1 MQLPPEPE
9 FQSDQTT
16 NDTWDDAFFALAKKV
31 VALDAVARALGVRPG
46 VARNNDVYGGL
57 GGRNTSS
64 LGGVRGDARAS
75 GVPIDGITPEMLRAF
90 QVLGGL
96 N

>member
-9 FQSDQTT
+9 SQFDQTT

-31 VALDAVARALGVRPG
+31 VALDAVARALGVRASVPATNSG
-46 VARNNDVYGGL
+46 SGRL
-57 GGRNTSS
+57 GGRNASL
-64 LGGVRGDARAS
+64 LGGGRGARAT

-90 QVLGGL
+90 QVLGGF

>member
-9 FQSDQTT
+9 YISEQTT
-16 NDTWDDAFFALAKKV
+16 NDTWDDMFFALAKKV
-31 VALDAVARALGVRPG
+31 VALDAVARALGVRASVPG
-46 VARNNDVYGGL
+46 TNTGSGGL
-57 GGRNTSS
+57 GGRNASL
-64 LGGVRGDARAS
+64 LGGGRGGTRAT
-75 GVPIDGITPEMLRAF
+75 GAPIDGITLEMLRAF